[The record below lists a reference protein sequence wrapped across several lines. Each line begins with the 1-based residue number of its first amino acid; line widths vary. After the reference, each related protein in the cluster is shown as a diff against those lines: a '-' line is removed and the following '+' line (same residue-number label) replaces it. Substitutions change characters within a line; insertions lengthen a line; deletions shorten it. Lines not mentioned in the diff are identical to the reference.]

1 MANYG
6 IINEQGLADGQL
18 GVKKVPDQQFRRIG
32 KVITNEDFKKANIEE
47 TPIPEEKQE
56 EEEG

>member
-18 GVKKVPDQQFRRIG
+18 GVKKVPDQQFRRI
-32 KVITNEDFKKANIEE
+32 ANIEE